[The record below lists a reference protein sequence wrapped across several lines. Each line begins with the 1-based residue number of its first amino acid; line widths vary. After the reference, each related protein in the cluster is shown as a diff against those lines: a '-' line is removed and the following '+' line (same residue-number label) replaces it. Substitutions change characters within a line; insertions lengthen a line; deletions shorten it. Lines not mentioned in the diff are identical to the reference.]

1 MIDSRKYFTHSS
13 LTIQTLMLF
22 LWNTV
27 IDYMISIS
35 SVSHQYGNSPALQF
49 ADWQV
54 NDAEQWLLLG
64 QSGSGKTT
72 LLHILTGLL
81 KPSGGKVHINNTDL
95 YQLTSKKLD
104 AFRGQHIG
112 IIFQKPHLIKS
123 LSIAENLM
131 LAQRF
136 AGLRTNQ
143 KRIEEVL
150 TSLDM
155 AHKRNAYP
163 QELSQGQLQ
172 RVTIARAVIN
182 KPTLL
187 IADEPTSSLDDKNAE
202 AVLALLKQQSE
213 LNQATL
219 VVATHDKRVKDAF
232 NLTYSLA

>member
-1 MIDSRKYFTHSS
+1 
-13 LTIQTLMLF
+13 
-22 LWNTV
+22 
-27 IDYMISIS
+27 MISIQ
-35 SVSHQYGNSPALQF
+35 SVSHQYAPGQVLKF

-54 NDAEQWLLLG
+54 DNGEQWLLLG

-81 KPSGGKVHINNTDL
+81 NPTGGDIKINGTSL
-95 YQLTSKKLD
+95 YQLSSKKLD
-104 AFRGQHIG
+104 EFRGQHIG

-123 LSIAENLM
+123 LNITENLL
-131 LAQRF
+131 LAQSF
-136 AGLRTNQ
+136 AGLPTNK

-150 TSLDM
+150 DSLAM
-155 AHKRNAYP
+155 LAKKNAYP

-187 IADEPTSSLDDKNAE
+187 IADEPTSSLDDGNAA
-202 AVLALLKQQSE
+202 AVLALLKEQSE
-213 LNQATL
+213 LNRATL

-232 NLTYSLA
+232 TLTYHLS